1 MEEVPSFR
9 TPRGR
14 RKKTKRRVRG
24 GNAVNWVPRET
35 KQGQLVGDAGTMATG
50 DQVAF
55 AGDTNM
61 RRFVL
66 VTSLALGLL
75 VPFSSA
81 QGDWT
86 TIKTKW
92 NAYWDR
98 VHLDWH
104 RNNAWPEPF
113 SSTDKAAQRAPF
125 PAMVDRG
132 WQLQNTIPDQL
143 FQTETQE
150 LTHAGELKV
159 KWIVTQMPARRR
171 SVFVMRGS
179 TPEITELRLKS
190 VSKIIAEIGNGT
202 GAMVAVTDIIP
213 RDGSASAYERTLT
226 SFDSSQPAP
235 QLPAREESGE

>member
-1 MEEVPSFR
+1 M
-9 TPRGR
+9 
-14 RKKTKRRVRG
+14 
-24 GNAVNWVPRET
+24 NWVPRKT
-35 KQGQLVGDAGTMATG
+35 KQGQLVGDAGTKATG
-50 DQVAF
+50 EKVAF

-66 VTSLALGLL
+66 VTSLTLGLL
-75 VPFSSA
+75 VPLSSA
-81 QGDWT
+81 QADWT

-113 SSTDKAAQRAPF
+113 NATDKAAQRAAF
-125 PAMVDRG
+125 PPMVDRG

-143 FQTETQE
+143 FNTETQE
-150 LTHAGELKV
+150 LTRAGELKV
-159 KWIVTQMPARRR
+159 KWIVTQMPTRRR
-171 SVFVMRGS
+171 TVFVMRGS
-179 TPEITELRLKS
+179 TPEITDLRMKS
-190 VSKIIAEIGNGT
+190 VSKVIGEVGNGP

-226 SFDSSQPAP
+226 SYDSAQPAP
-235 QLPAREESGE
+235 QLPARQESGESGGE

>member
-1 MEEVPSFR
+1 M
-9 TPRGR
+9 
-14 RKKTKRRVRG
+14 
-24 GNAVNWVPRET
+24 
-35 KQGQLVGDAGTMATG
+35 GDAGTKATG
-50 DQVAF
+50 EKVAF

-61 RRFVL
+61 RRLVL
-66 VTSLALGLL
+66 VISLALGIL
-75 VPFSSA
+75 VPLSSA

-92 NAYWDR
+92 NGFWDR

-113 SSTDKAAQRAPF
+113 SSTDRAAQQAPI
-125 PAMVDRG
+125 PLMVDRG

-143 FQTETQE
+143 FNSETQE

-159 KWIVTQMPARRR
+159 KWIVTQMPTRRR
-171 SVFVMRGS
+171 TVFVMRGG

-190 VSKIIAEIGNGT
+190 VSKVIGDLGNGP
-202 GAMVAVTDIIP
+202 GAMVAVTDIVP

-226 SFDSSQPAP
+226 SYDSAQPAP
-235 QLPAREESGE
+235 QLPARQESNEGGQ